1 MKPSKSALK
10 NSLQAEEEQ
19 STRSLKTFTWGRLL
33 VRFSK
38 IEPHPG
44 MSKTVPGTKVLVRK
58 TQEKKQ
64 IIMLEI
70 VTQK

>member
-1 MKPSKSALK
+1 MLLKTACKRRKSRAP
-10 NSLQAEEEQ
+10 EVF
-19 STRSLKTFTWGRLL
+19 KTFTWGRLL

-44 MSKTVPGTKVLVRK
+44 MSKTVLGTKVLVRK

-70 VTQK
+70 VTRK